1 MLYSG
6 LVVIQTL
13 YGHKKKFQ
21 LSGVQVMGSEKQITR
36 DKEVGW
42 GRNTSIC
49 IMNGQGP
56 IPETTRSR
64 SANVFTINEP

>member
-1 MLYSG
+1 M
-6 LVVIQTL
+6 
-13 YGHKKKFQ
+13 FQ